1 MEARR
6 PACFSSPPFSPPP
19 SRSKKTKH
27 AAPAPAPSAPAPA
40 PRAAA
45 AKAVAA
51 FPALAVT
58 QAAPAA
64 PRLPPPFLS
73 AAAQQPR
80 PPALND
86 GALQTAADAAAATAS
101 DALPK
106 AAAWVAAHPEVKTQ
120 VETLA
125 ATGVP
130 GFNKTSLKLSPN
142 DVGTLSQ
149 AAAAANTVKTFLKAL
164 PAATSELPGA
174 STAAVPQP
182 GVFQTAPSPTG
193 RFTVGSPSAAMTFNT
208 GTSPMPAPA
217 AQAINQ
223 MLTAVTPNVEAA
235 ASFLE
240 NVVPS
245 PPPPPPPAAGTELFA
260 PVAQAAAAK
269 LSGLLDGVAAD
280 AGAPRVTKVTSQP
293 MSTSAFGRRRFLA
306 VSAALRQ
313 PSLASLAAVEDPAPT
328 TATPGVPVLLPAG
341 TPGQPAMPQRPVV
354 VAPAPAAGVVA
365 QPAAVQQPV
374 TTVATAPQAPTL
386 AAPQSVPAAAEAV
399 DPTPAAP
406 TLPAPAAPAPAPRR
420 TFELPR
426 LPAPPR
432 PAPLPLGALPPAT
445 APTALELDAARPRP
459 ALPPAAAP
467 NPRRADTLTTLADAL
482 GSAFVAL
489 SPSVAPALGPLPVN
503 GKVEFKEVAPSP
515 GSGPAL
521 PEVVVPTARAG
532 TITLP
537 AAALP
542 APGSLD
548 LAKINPKGDLIWTN
562 PGGGTAGG
570 AASMAAGGGSVG
582 AG

>member
-1 MEARR
+1 M
-6 PACFSSPPFSPPP
+6 
-19 SRSKKTKH
+19 
-27 AAPAPAPSAPAPA
+27 
-40 PRAAA
+40 
-45 AKAVAA
+45 
-51 FPALAVT
+51 AVT
-58 QAAPAA
+58 QAAPAG
-64 PRLPPPFLS
+64 PRLPPFFS
-73 AAAQQPR
+73 AAASQPR

-86 GALQTAADAAAATAS
+86 AALQTAADAAAASAS

-106 AAAWVAAHPEVKTQ
+106 AAAWVAAHPEVKAR

-142 DVGTLSQ
+142 DVGTLAQ

-164 PAATSELPGA
+164 PAATSGLPGA

-193 RFTVGSPSAAMTFNT
+193 RFTVGSPSAAITFNT

-217 AQAINQ
+217 AQAVNQ
-223 MLTAVTPNVEAA
+223 LLTAVTPNVEAA

-240 NVVPS
+240 NVIPS

-280 AGAPRVTKVTSQP
+280 AGAPRATKVTSQP
-293 MSTSAFGRRRFLA
+293 MSTAAFGRRRLA
-306 VSAALRQ
+306 AVAAAARQ
-313 PSLASLAAVEDPAPT
+313 PSLAALAAVADPAPA
-328 TATPGVPVLLPAG
+328 TATITGVPVSLPAG
-341 TPGQPAMPQRPVV
+341 TPGQPGVPQRPVV
-354 VAPAPAAGVVA
+354 VAAPPEAGGVVA
-365 QPAAVQQPV
+365 QPAAVQQPAAA
-374 TTVATAPQAPTL
+374 TVAPQAPTL
-386 AAPQSVPAAAEAV
+386 VPAAAAEAV
-399 DPTPAAP
+399 EPAH
-406 TLPAPAAPAPAPRR
+406 AAPAPAPLRM
-420 TFELPR
+420 FELPH

-459 ALPPAAAP
+459 SLPPAAAP

-489 SPSVAPALGPLPVN
+489 SPSIAPALGPLPVN